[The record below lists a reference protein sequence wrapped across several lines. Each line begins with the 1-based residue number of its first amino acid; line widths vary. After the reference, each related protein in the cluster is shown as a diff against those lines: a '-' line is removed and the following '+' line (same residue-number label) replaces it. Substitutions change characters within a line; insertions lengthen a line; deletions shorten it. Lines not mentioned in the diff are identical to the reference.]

1 MRISDWS
8 SDVCSSDLDGAARA
22 FPALETLGDLAEH
35 DVPRLVPEGVVDRLE
50 AIDVDQQ
57 QRGGRIGG
65 AAIAEQR
72 RRAFDKAAPVMQV
85 RQRIA
90 PGKLACPRLG
100 GARVVAFHPKAQAPA
115 RKSTRLN
122 SSPQCHPR
130 MPY

>member
-8 SDVCSSDLDGAARA
+8 SDVCSSDLHAIDEADEREAVDPDDRQREFLAAEPGDGAARA

-65 AAIAEQR
+65 RSEER
-72 RRAFDKAAPVMQV
+72 RVGQEGVRTCRFWGAP
-85 RQRIA
+85 
-90 PGKLACPRLG
+90 
-100 GARVVAFHPKAQAPA
+100 
-115 RKSTRLN
+115 
-122 SSPQCHPR
+122 
-130 MPY
+130 

>member
-8 SDVCSSDLDGAARA
+8 SDVCSSDLPDDRQREFLAAEPGDGAARA

-65 AAIAEQR
+65 AAIAAPR
-72 RRAFDKAAPVMQV
+72 RRAFDKAAPGMQV
-85 RQRIA
+85 RQRTA
-90 PGKLACPRLG
+90 PGTPEAGSGSGRGK
-100 GARVVAFHPKAQAPA
+100 
-115 RKSTRLN
+115 
-122 SSPQCHPR
+122 
-130 MPY
+130 

>member
-8 SDVCSSDLDGAARA
+8 SDVCSSDLHAIDEADEREAVDPDDRQREFLAAEPGDGAARA

-57 QRGGRIGG
+57 QRGGRI
-65 AAIAEQR
+65 
-72 RRAFDKAAPVMQV
+72 D
-85 RQRIA
+85 
-90 PGKLACPRLG
+90 
-100 GARVVAFHPKAQAPA
+100 

-122 SSPQCHPR
+122 SSH
-130 MPY
+130 